1 MSTEP
6 PREKATF
13 GWPFSL
19 ALNRLLEK
27 EPWAAQRLA
36 PFAGRCVELRGP
48 PLPAV
53 RFTIA
58 PMGRVEPGGVDPA
71 LIITLRPQ
79 LLVALARG
87 EEHLLRSVQIEGD
100 ARLADEVMLL
110 VRHLRWDFEEDLSQ
124 LVGDVAARRLAE
136 LARSFAAW
144 QADAAQRL
152 AGAGAAFAAD
162 EARLLVRRA
171 ELDALAAEVGR
182 LRDALERLDKRI
194 ERLG

>member
-1 MSTEP
+1 LSSEP

-19 ALNRLLEK
+19 VLNRLLER

-36 PFAGRCVELRGP
+36 PFAGRCIELRGP

-53 RFTIA
+53 RFTIV
-58 PMGRVEPGGVDPA
+58 PGGRVQAGGADPA
-71 LIITLRPQ
+71 LVITLRPEA
-79 LLVALARG
+79 LVALARG
-87 EEHLLRSVQIEGD
+87 EEHLLRSAGVEGD

-110 VRHLRWDFEEDLSQ
+110 VRHLRWDFEEDLSR
-124 LVGDVAARRLAE
+124 LVGDVAAHRLAE

-144 QADAAQRL
+144 QTDVAQRL
-152 AGAGAAFAAD
+152 AGSAADYAAD

-171 ELDALAAEVGR
+171 ELEAFAADVAR
-182 LRDALERLDKRI
+182 LRDALERLDKRV

>member
-1 MSTEP
+1 MSAEP

-19 ALNRLLEK
+19 VLNRLLEN

-36 PFAGRCVELRGP
+36 PFAGQCVELRGP

-53 RFTIA
+53 RFTIL
-58 PMGRVEPGGVDPA
+58 PGGRVQPGGGDPA
-71 LIITLRPQ
+71 LVITLRPEA
-79 LLVALARG
+79 LVALARG
-87 EEHLLRSVQIEGD
+87 EEHLLRSVLVEGD

-110 VRHLRWDFEEDLSQ
+110 VRHLRWDVEEDLSR
-124 LVGDVAARRLAE
+124 LVGDVAARRLAG
-136 LARSFAAW
+136 LVRGFAAW
-144 QADAAQRL
+144 QAEAAQRL
-152 AGAGAAFAAD
+152 AGAGAGYAAD

-171 ELDALAAEVGR
+171 ELEVLAAEVGR